1 MAQNKH
7 YITPFAYEVGT
18 VLSYLPNGRFPVVS
32 GTIFK
37 TKADADE
44 YLADNGPGA
53 NAHPGA
59 IIAVIGETNQ
69 NGVDNTYKNGI
80 YLVQG
85 EIDENQSFNNRS
97 LVKIGDI
104 HNSSLGKN
112 ITNKK
117 EEVVF
122 DASANTHTVLQSIY
136 TELENAVAGG
146 VTEIQ
151 AGSGITTTTGTK
163 PTVSIMLD
171 TTEGNGNL
179 LEFNDSD
186 KSLRACLYYEVV
198 DEDFLP
204 KTEPAE
210 PTEPAE

>member
-7 YITPFAYEVGT
+7 YTTPFQTEIT
-18 VLSYLPNGRFPVVS
+18 KPLSYLPNGRFPIVS

-37 TKADADE
+37 TKEDAE
-44 YLADNGPGA
+44 VYLDDDTPGA
-53 NAHPGA
+53 TAHPGA

-85 EIDENQSFNNRS
+85 EFDENNSFNNRS

-146 VTEIQ
+146 VTEIK
-151 AGSGITTTTGTK
+151 AGSGITTTTGTT
-163 PTVSIMLD
+163 PTVSINLD
-171 TTEGNGNL
+171 TTKGNGNL
-179 LEFNDSD
+179 LEFNESD
-186 KSLRACLYYEVV
+186 KSLRACLYYEVE

-210 PTEPAE
+210 PAE